1 MVLSGPLV
9 TENEILPKSATGL
22 SADAVPTALPKVIAA
37 ANAPTPRAAVVRD
50 KRLGLSSPF
59 TDVHPFVVTASLH
72 GTPSSQEIATTIEED
87 NGHSRHGGAVRHEV
101 LRRSQQSETIV
112 FSWPGTTLDPLN
124 LGPPTCLTPSTGH
137 TLTNIFFIILGRT

>member
-9 TENEILPKSATGL
+9 TAKEILPKSTTGV

-37 ANAPTPRAAVVRD
+37 ASAPTPRAAVVRD
-50 KRLGLSSPF
+50 KRVGVSSPF

-87 NGHSRHGGAVRHEV
+87 NGHPLHCGVVRHEV
-101 LRRSQQSETIV
+101 LRRSGAIGMGV
-112 FSWPGTTLDPLN
+112 AD
-124 LGPPTCLTPSTGH
+124 
-137 TLTNIFFIILGRT
+137 